1 MLPAVRDRED
11 EFSIKISRCAPYIAV
26 VSSTKK
32 KLANTDRLEKSNH
45 LLGEF
50 LCVLYDYIPI
60 VARMYIVYST
70 YDSIS
75 RDIRYNITIYV

>member
-11 EFSIKISRCAPYIAV
+11 EFSIKICRCAPYIAV

-32 KLANTDRLEKSNH
+32 KKKILANTDRLEKSNH

-60 VARMYIVYST
+60 VAR
-70 YDSIS
+70 
-75 RDIRYNITIYV
+75 YV